1 MEKNN
6 SNKILDF
13 IKHKILRIPIKYKD
27 PETGM
32 VYIVAESEM
41 DKYLNKGT
49 KYWGQ
54 KKYAKAIEMIRKG
67 IELDKEDYLGYW
79 YLGQI
84 YQEMGDT
91 KAAKVE
97 YRIALKNAEARRRQ
111 HPKLMEPEIIEGIK
125 KDMKGLKEG

>member
-1 MEKNN
+1 MKKND
-6 SNKILDF
+6 SNKIVNF
-13 IKHKILRIPIKYKD
+13 IKHKILRIPITYKD
-27 PETGM
+27 EKTGM
-32 VYIVAESEM
+32 VYIVAESDM

-49 KYWGQ
+49 KYWGK

-67 IELDKEDYLGYW
+67 IELDEGDYLGYW

-84 YQEMGDT
+84 YQEMGDK
-91 KAAKVE
+91 KAAEVE
-97 YRIALKNAEARRRQ
+97 YTIALKNAEERRRQ